1 MAGDQNSL
9 LLFNAGLTYNAG
21 APNWLGAKAG
31 ETQRVSACSAPH
43 IRCRSCFLKF
53 TPQPLSIGSAVR
65 LLACAVAFCFCGSFP
80 ALGQGDSSSPSQG
93 LPFLNTGADSVMSQI
108 DMVEIYLE
116 QQNKHAKLLED
127 QKLADKKLID
137 SGVVSAL
144 DLDAPNGAIVEF
156 NRARTLLQ
164 AQNSKEA
171 MKHLQKAIAE
181 YPKFVSAHVGLGLAY
196 VDQEDPGLARSEFET
211 AAKLDDKFPGSF
223 LHLGRLALSQNDFP
237 AAESAL
243 EKAAALQPKDA
254 NILSVLAYAQ
264 NGNHEYRHALETAQ
278 QVHALDHKGM
288 ANVHYVAASAAMS
301 LKDFDT
307 MERELKI
314 FLSEDP
320 TNAFAPVA
328 RKNLATLEHNKAV
341 LAARAGNSQAATT
354 VSVSQALQTFPN
366 TDRLKAQLA
375 GLGDESDSATCGG
388 DCDAL
393 AEADAPKI
401 GGSNGA
407 ASDVPPSTVGRASGV
422 WTIRK
427 NVDDVALFFSVSSHG
442 HMVNDLEASNIQIRD
457 DNKPPERVVQFAPQS
472 KLPLRLALLVDTSGS
487 VHDRFSF
494 EKSAA
499 TKFVQ
504 KVLSNPADL
513 GFIAGFATEPTVT
526 QDFSANPV
534 ELGAG
539 IDNLSNGGGTALFD
553 AVSFACRKLG
563 AYPDD
568 ERVARVLVILSDGE
582 DNSSHTSLK
591 QSVQVAERMGVTIYT
606 VSTKEGLGD
615 KTDADRVLEVLA
627 ERSGGDAMFP
637 GDLHT
642 LGSSLDKLRDLIRS
656 RYFIAY
662 KPADFQPNG
671 SYHAISIIAE
681 KNGKH
686 LQVRARKGYHARLAA
701 HPN

>member
-1 MAGDQNSL
+1 
-9 LLFNAGLTYNAG
+9 
-21 APNWLGAKAG
+21 
-31 ETQRVSACSAPH
+31 
-43 IRCRSCFLKF
+43 
-53 TPQPLSIGSAVR
+53 
-65 LLACAVAFCFCGSFP
+65 
-80 ALGQGDSSSPSQG
+80 
-93 LPFLNTGADSVMSQI
+93 MSQM
-108 DMVEIYLE
+108 DMVQLYLD

-156 NRARTLLQ
+156 NRARTLLT

-196 VDQEDPGLARSEFET
+196 ADQEDPVRARGEFEA

-223 LHLGRLALSQNDFP
+223 LHLCRLALSQNDFP

-243 EKAAALQPKDA
+243 EQAAALQPKDVS
-254 NILSVLAYAQ
+254 ILSVLAYAQ
-264 NGNHEYRHALETAQ
+264 NGTHEYRQVLETAQ
-278 QVHALDHKGM
+278 RVDNLDHKGM

-301 LKDFDT
+301 LKEYGT
-307 MERELKI
+307 MERELKL

-328 RKNLATLEHNKAV
+328 RKNLAALEHNKAV
-341 LAARAGNSQAATT
+341 LAARAGNSQGATT
-354 VSVSQALQTFPN
+354 VSVSQTQQTFPN

-375 GLGDESDSATCGG
+375 TLGNETDSATCD
-388 DCDAL
+388 DCGAL
-393 AEADAPKI
+393 AEADAPNF
-401 GGSNGA
+401 GGSNRA
-407 ASDVPPSTVGRASGV
+407 ASDVPPSTVGRAGGV
-422 WTIRK
+422 WTIHK
-427 NVDDVALFFSVSSHG
+427 SVDDVALFFSVSSHG

-457 DNKPPERVVQFAPQS
+457 DNKAPERVVQFAPQS

-504 KVLSNPADL
+504 KVLGNPADL
-513 GFIAGFATEPTVT
+513 GFIAGFATEPSVT
-526 QDFSANPV
+526 QDFSADPV
-534 ELGAG
+534 ELGKG
-539 IDNLSNGGGTALFD
+539 IDNLANGGGTALFD

-582 DNSSHTSLK
+582 DNSSHSSLK
-591 QSVQVAERMGVTIYT
+591 QSVQIAERMGVTIYT

-615 KTDADRVLEVLA
+615 KTDADKVLEVLA
-627 ERSGGDAMFP
+627 ERTGGDAMFP

-642 LGSSLDKLRDLIRS
+642 LGSSLEKLRDLIRS

-671 SYHAISIIAE
+671 SYHTINIIAE

-686 LQVRARKGYHARLAA
+686 LQVRARKGYHVRLEAV
-701 HPN
+701 PK

>member
-1 MAGDQNSL
+1 MPLRPLAWSEGWRKPTESRR
-9 LLFNAGLTYNAG
+9 AA
-21 APNWLGAKAG
+21 
-31 ETQRVSACSAPH
+31 VSY
-43 IRCRSCFLKF
+43 IGCRSCFLKS
-53 TPQPLSIGSAVR
+53 TPQLLSIGSSGR
-65 LLACAVAFCFCGSFP
+65 LLACAVAFCFCSSP
-80 ALGQGDSSSPSQG
+80 LAQGQGDSSQPSQG

-108 DMVEIYLE
+108 DMVELYVE
-116 QQNKHAKLLED
+116 QQNKHTKFLEE

-144 DLDAPNGAIVEF
+144 DLDAPNGAIEDF
-156 NRARTLLQ
+156 NRARTLLK

-171 MKHLQKAIAE
+171 IKQLQKAIAG

-196 VDQEDPGLARSEFET
+196 VDQEDPVKAKSEFET

-243 EKAAALQPKDA
+243 EKAAALQPKDV

-264 NGNHEYRHALETAQ
+264 NGTHQYGHALETAQ
-278 QVHALDHKGM
+278 LVHTLDHKGM

-301 LKDFDT
+301 LKDFEA
-307 MERELKI
+307 MERELKL

-328 RKNLATLEHNKAV
+328 RKNLAALEHNKAV
-341 LAARAGNSQAATT
+341 RAAGAANSLSATT
-354 VSVSQALQTFPN
+354 VSVSQAQQTFPN

-375 GLGDESDSATCGG
+375 TLGDESDSCDDCG
-388 DCDAL
+388 AL
-393 AEADAPKI
+393 AEADAPKL
-401 GGSNGA
+401 GGDSGA
-407 ASDVPPSTVGRASGV
+407 VSDAPRNVARGAGGV

-442 HMVNDLEASNIQIRD
+442 HMVNDLEASNIKIRD
-457 DNKPPERVVQFAPQS
+457 DNKPPARVVQFAPQS

-487 VHDRFSF
+487 VHNRFSF

-513 GFIAGFATEPTVT
+513 GFIAGFASEPSVT
-526 QDFSANPV
+526 QDFSADPI
-534 ELGAG
+534 ELGKG
-539 IDNLSNGGGTALFD
+539 IDNLANGGGTALFD
-553 AVSFACRKLG
+553 AVLFACRKLG

-582 DNSSHTSLK
+582 DNSSHGTLK
-591 QSVQVAERMGVTIYT
+591 QSIRVAEKTGVTIYT

-615 KTDADRVLEVLA
+615 KTDADKVLEVLA
-627 ERSGGDAMFP
+627 ERTGGEAMFP
-637 GDLHT
+637 GDLRT

-671 SYHAISIIAE
+671 NYHTISIIAE

-686 LQVRARKGYHARLAA
+686 LQVRARKGYHARLEAS
-701 HPN
+701 PN

>member
-1 MAGDQNSL
+1 MAGDQNSFL
-9 LLFNAGLTYNAG
+9 SFNAALTYNAVAPAGLERRWRKPTESSG
-21 APNWLGAKAG
+21 AA
-31 ETQRVSACSAPH
+31 VSYIGCW
-43 IRCRSCFLKF
+43 SCFLKSR
-53 TPQPLSIGSAVR
+53 PQVLSIGSSGR
-65 LLACAVAFCFCGSFP
+65 LLACAVAFCFCSSP
-80 ALGQGDSSSPSQG
+80 LAQGQGDSSQPSQG

-108 DMVEIYLE
+108 DMVELYVE
-116 QQNKHAKLLED
+116 QQNKHTKFLEE

-144 DLDAPNGAIVEF
+144 DLDAPNGAIEDF
-156 NRARTLLQ
+156 NRARTLLK

-171 MKHLQKAIAE
+171 IKQLQKAIAG

-196 VDQEDPGLARSEFET
+196 VDQEDPVKAKSEFET

-243 EKAAALQPKDA
+243 EKAAALQPKDV

-264 NGNHEYRHALETAQ
+264 NGTHQYGHALETAQ
-278 QVHALDHKGM
+278 LVHTLDHKGM

-301 LKDFDT
+301 LKDFEA
-307 MERELKI
+307 MERELKL

-320 TNAFAPVA
+320 TNAFAPIA
-328 RKNLATLEHNKAV
+328 RKNLAALEHNKAV
-341 LAARAGNSQAATT
+341 RAAGAANSLSATT
-354 VSVSQALQTFPN
+354 VSVSQAQQTFPN

-375 GLGDESDSATCGG
+375 TLGDESDSCDDCG
-388 DCDAL
+388 AL
-393 AEADAPKI
+393 AEADAPKL
-401 GGSNGA
+401 GGDSGA
-407 ASDVPPSTVGRASGV
+407 VSDAPRNVARGAGGV

-442 HMVNDLEASNIQIRD
+442 HMVNDLEASNIKIRD
-457 DNKPPERVVQFAPQS
+457 DNKPPARVVQFAPQS

-487 VHDRFSF
+487 VHNRFSF

-513 GFIAGFATEPTVT
+513 GFIAGFASEPSVT
-526 QDFSANPV
+526 QDFSADPI
-534 ELGAG
+534 ELGKG
-539 IDNLSNGGGTALFD
+539 IDNLANGGGTALFD
-553 AVSFACRKLG
+553 AVLFACRKLG

-582 DNSSHTSLK
+582 DNSSHGTLK
-591 QSVQVAERMGVTIYT
+591 QSIRVAEKTGVTIYT

-615 KTDADRVLEVLA
+615 KTDADKVLEVLA
-627 ERSGGDAMFP
+627 ERTGGEAMFP
-637 GDLHT
+637 GDLRT

-671 SYHAISIIAE
+671 NYHTISIIAE

-686 LQVRARKGYHARLAA
+686 LQVRARKGYHARLEAS
-701 HPN
+701 PN

>member
-9 LLFNAGLTYNAG
+9 LSFNAELTYNAV
-21 APNWLGAKAG
+21 APELFDKLKAYP
-31 ETQRVSACSAPH
+31 PH
-43 IRCRSCFLKF
+43 LFCRSRFV
-53 TPQPLSIGSAVR
+53 QSASQRPSFRFPRRR
-65 LLACAVAFCFCGSFP
+65 LAWFAAFWLWGQIAALA
-80 ALGQGDSSSPSQG
+80 Q
-93 LPFLNTGADSVMSQI
+93 LPGINTGADSAMAQVDFAQ
-108 DMVEIYLE
+108 IYLE
-116 QQNKHAKLLED
+116 TENRRLKNIEERKAQDRQLV
-127 QKLADKKLID
+127 Q
-137 SGVVSAL
+137 SGAVSAL
-144 DLDAPNGAIVEF
+144 DLDAPNAAIEEF
-156 NRARTLLQ
+156 NRARTLLK

-171 MKHLQKAIAE
+171 IKHLQKAIAG

-196 VDQEDPGLARSEFET
+196 VDQEDPGRAKSEFET

-237 AAESAL
+237 SAESAL
-243 EKAAALQPKDA
+243 EKAVSLQPTDV

-264 NGNHEYRHALETAQ
+264 NGTHQYRHTLETVQ
-278 QVHALDHKGM
+278 RVHSLDHKGM

-301 LKDFDT
+301 LNDFAS
-307 MERELKI
+307 MERELNF

-320 TNAFAPVA
+320 TNALAPVA
-328 RKNLATLEHNKAV
+328 RQNLAV
-341 LAARAGNSQAATT
+341 LAHNKTVRAAGAGNSQPATAG
-354 VSVSQALQTFPN
+354 SVSQPVQTFPN

-375 GLGDESDSATCGG
+375 TLGDESDSGTCD
-388 DCDAL
+388 DCGAL
-393 AEADAPKI
+393 AEADAPKM
-401 GGSNGA
+401 GGNSGA
-407 ASDVPPSTVGRASGV
+407 ASDAPRSTSARIGGV
-422 WTIRK
+422 WTIHK

-457 DNKPPERVVQFAPQS
+457 DSKPPERVVQFAPQS
-472 KLPLRLALLVDTSGS
+472 NLPLRLALLVDTSGS

-513 GFIAGFATEPTVT
+513 GFIAGFAAEPTVT
-526 QDFSANPV
+526 QDFSADPV
-534 ELGAG
+534 ELGKG
-539 IDNLSNGGGTALFD
+539 IDNLANGGGTALFD

-563 AYPDD
+563 QYPDG

-582 DNSSHTSLK
+582 DNSSHGSLK
-591 QSVQVAERMGVTIYT
+591 QSIRAAERMGVTIYT

-615 KTDADRVLEVLA
+615 KTDADKVLEVLA
-627 ERSGGDAMFP
+627 ESSGGEAMFP

-671 SYHAISIIAE
+671 SYRTINIIAE

-686 LQVRARKGYHARLAA
+686 LQVRARKGYHARLEAS
-701 HPN
+701 PN